1 MLVSELMALEKGPE
15 APWMMALVMKLSAAA
30 NVGLAVVVD
39 DLVVIDDDDD
49 DDDDEEDPPAR
60 LPTMALRIGATSLST
75 LG

>member
-30 NVGLAVVVD
+30 KVGLAVVVD
-39 DLVVIDDDDD
+39 DLVVIDDDD

>member
-30 NVGLAVVVD
+30 KVGLAVVVD
-39 DLVVIDDDDD
+39 DLVVIADDDDD
-49 DDDDEEDPPAR
+49 DDEDPPAR

>member
-30 NVGLAVVVD
+30 KVGLAVVVD
-39 DLVVIDDDDD
+39 DLVVIDDD

>member
-1 MLVSELMALEKGPE
+1 MLVRELMALEKGPE

-30 NVGLAVVVD
+30 KVGLAVVVD

-49 DDDDEEDPPAR
+49 DDEDPPAR

>member
-30 NVGLAVVVD
+30 KVGLAVVVD

-49 DDDDEEDPPAR
+49 DEEEDPPAR